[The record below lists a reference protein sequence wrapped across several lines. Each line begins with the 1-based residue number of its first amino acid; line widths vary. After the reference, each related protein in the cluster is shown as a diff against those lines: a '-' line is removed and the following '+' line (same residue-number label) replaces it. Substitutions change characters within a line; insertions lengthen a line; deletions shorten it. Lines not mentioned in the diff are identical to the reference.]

1 MKCII
6 VYLIRGNEQS
16 IAALE
21 KSLSLLKTNFLPWS
35 PADILVFHENN
46 MSPDQLSGRTSGLL
60 VKTALVDFS
69 NVPLEMSDIPPSQR
83 GYRHMCH
90 FFANDIFSR
99 PELAGY
105 DFYMRMDDDSFIL
118 SPLKFNVFELMR
130 DKGYKY
136 AYRVILKDRPHVCV
150 GFGDLVKQ
158 YFCMRGH
165 RLNYRLPPP
174 YMIYYTNF
182 EICDISWFKG
192 RVWQEYFEAVD
203 RAGGIWRHRWGDA
216 LIRYYGVVHLMEES
230 SVYCLKQLHYHH
242 QSEWLPGWTTR
253 TPFEAIRHYTR
264 TALMLLQ
271 NWRLRVHFNE

>member
-1 MKCII
+1 MKCVI
-6 VYLIRGNEQS
+6 VYLIRGSEQS

-21 KSLSLLKTNFLPWS
+21 RSLSLLKTNFLPWS

-46 MSPDQLSGRTSGLL
+46 MSSDQLSGRTSDLP

-69 NVPLEMSDIPPSQR
+69 AVPSEMSDIPPSQR

-90 FFANDIFSR
+90 FFANDIFFR
-99 PELAGY
+99 PELVGY

-118 SPLKFNVFELMR
+118 SPLKFNIFELMR
-130 DKGYKY
+130 EKGYKY

-150 GFGDLVKQ
+150 GFGDLIKR
-158 YFCMRGH
+158 YFSMEGR
-165 RLNYRLPPP
+165 RLNCQLPPP

-182 EICDISWFKG
+182 EICDISWFRG
-192 RVWQEYFEAVD
+192 RGWQEYFAAVD
-203 RAGGIWRHRWGDA
+203 RTGGIWRHRWGDA
-216 LIRYYGVVHLMEES
+216 LIRYYGVVNLMEGA

-253 TPFEAIRHYTR
+253 TPFEAIRHYTQ
-264 TALMLLQ
+264 TALMLLR
-271 NWRLRVHFNE
+271 NFFK

>member
-1 MKCII
+1 MKCVV
-6 VYLIRGNEQS
+6 VYLIRGNEHS

-69 NVPLEMSDIPPSQR
+69 HVPPEMSDIPPSQR

-90 FFANDIFSR
+90 FFANDIFFRS
-99 PELAGY
+99 ELVGY

-118 SPLKFNVFELMR
+118 SPLKFNVFDLMR

-150 GFGDLVKQ
+150 GFGDLIKS
-158 YFCMRGH
+158 YFSQEGRQ
-165 RLNYRLPPP
+165 LNCRLPPP
-174 YMIYYTNF
+174 YKVFYTNF
-182 EICDISWFKG
+182 EICNITWFKAKD
-192 RVWQEYFEAVD
+192 WQEYFAAVD
-203 RAGGIWRHRWGDA
+203 EAGGIWRHRWGDHI
-216 LIRYYGVVHLMEES
+216 IRYYGLCNLVRKDEL
-230 SVYCLKQLHYHH
+230 YCIKEMHYHH

-253 TPFEAIRHYTR
+253 TPFEAIRYYTH
-264 TALMLLQ
+264 MFIVLLR
-271 NWRLRVHFNE
+271 NLLK